1 MKKPNVIASIAFGLG
16 SVSQLVVGNYFA
28 ALAAGLFAGALLLS
42 DVSDGSPAAQVAV
55 APFLTWCR
63 LTSLLLLSASIGL
76 FGYDIG
82 HALHQATHKPTAE
95 TQAR

>member
-1 MKKPNVIASIAFGLG
+1 MKNPNVIASITFSLG
-16 SVSQLVVGNYFA
+16 SVSQLMVGNYFA

-42 DVSDGSPAAQVAV
+42 DVSDGSPAARVAV

-63 LTSLLLLSASIGL
+63 LTSLLLLGASIDL
-76 FGYDIG
+76 FSHNIG
-82 HALHQATHKPTAE
+82 RALHQATHKPAAK